1 MNVTA
6 REKTTGLEG
15 SITITNDRNRLTK
28 DEIDR
33 MVADAERYRLD
44 ELKHRERTLAKSALE
59 SFCLTIKEN
68 VEKQK
73 DVVVQ
78 KCTEIIDWLD
88 KDDQADKEEF
98 EKKKKEVEDLMNVIP
113 HLVASSTVVAID
125 ESRSTPKRRS
135 ETSPGGSKEKDS
147 MSNKRAKK

>member
-6 REKTTGLEG
+6 KEKSTGLEG
-15 SITITNDRNRLTK
+15 SIIISNDRNRLTK
-28 DEIDR
+28 EEIDR

-44 ELKHRERTLAKSALE
+44 ELKHRERTSAKSALE
-59 SFCLTIKEN
+59 SFCLSIKQN

-73 DVVVQ
+73 DVVVK
-78 KCTEIIDWLD
+78 KCTDIINWLD
-88 KDDQADKEEF
+88 KDEPADKKDFEE
-98 EKKKKEVEDLMNVIP
+98 KKKEVEDLMNGIP
-113 HLVASSTVVAID
+113 QLVASSTAAAI